1 MKKSLYESLSYRD
14 YLLPIIYHLDTLES
28 ENHKTTFPIHWHDS
42 VEILYFISGKAQVRC
57 DFDYF
62 TVTEGDVFVI
72 NKNQLHNV
80 LLSSEKCVYHCF
92 ILSDK
97 LFPGINLDSV
107 KFTNTIKS
115 DEYINNTLKSIS
127 KEINEKKS
135 EYKTA
140 AKGHLLLLIS
150 YLIRNYCHAKDESS
164 AESKTISIIK
174 NSLSFMENNYE
185 KKITLDE
192 ICSQSNL
199 SKYYFCRVFK
209 QVLGKSPMQQ
219 LNILRTTKAMELLQ
233 SGNYN
238 VSQAADLCGFEN
250 YNYFSKVF
258 KKYMHILPKEVK
270 KKAK

>member
-1 MKKSLYESLSYRD
+1 MKKELYENLDYHD

-28 ENHKTTFPIHWHDS
+28 QKQKTTFPMHWHDS
-42 VEILYFISGKAQVRC
+42 VEILYFISGKAQAMC
-57 DFDYF
+57 DLKYY
-62 TVTEGDVFVI
+62 TVSAGDVFII

-80 LLSSEKCVYHCF
+80 LLASEKCVYHCF

-107 KFTNTIKS
+107 AFTNIIKS
-115 DEYINNTLKSIS
+115 DALINRTLSSITD
-127 KEINEKKS
+127 EINKKKA

-150 YLIRNYCHAKDESS
+150 YLIRKYCHAKGENSG
-164 AESKTISIIK
+164 ENKTLKLIK

-185 KKITLDE
+185 EKLTLDD

-209 QVLGKSPMQQ
+209 QVMGKSPMQQ

-233 SGNYN
+233 SGDYN
-238 VSQAADLCGFEN
+238 VTQAADICGFEN

-258 KKYMHILPKEVK
+258 KKYMHTLPREIK
-270 KKAK
+270 KNSK